1 MRSISALIIF
11 AIFSLFSTGISH
23 AITCDDCKEIHKGK
37 QSIQQELMQKD
48 SELNAAF
55 QQKNFQQVNDLR
67 TKMLELRKKMIEL
80 RSQDEKCD
88 QACRPD
94 IVRASEC
101 KKLMEEIV
109 RLESTAG
116 ETDNAKIDAMYKEFQ
131 ICNHDLEK
139 LKKTD

>member
-11 AIFSLFSTGISH
+11 AIFSLFSTGIAH
-23 AITCDDCKEIHKGK
+23 ALTCDDCKEIHKGK
-37 QSIQQELMQKD
+37 QSIQQELLQKD

-67 TKMLELRKKMIEL
+67 TKMLELRKKMIEF
-80 RSQDEKCD
+80 RSQDEKCE

-101 KKLMEEIV
+101 KKLMEEIL

-116 ETDNAKIDAMYKEFQ
+116 ETDNTKIDAMYKEFQ